1 MATWTIEDPIV
12 VNSVKTAKILGYMQ
26 ELDPFDLSEC
36 SVDRGPDLANPERLE
51 LWIMDQS
58 AAAFL
63 ARLDIFALRILMSNA
78 QRFFDEPLNP
88 MQVLERYK
96 PALET
101 LGGELPL
108 LVARLGVEAPCREIK
123 RGPRGRPPSWEGL
136 VVNPRFDIS
145 SLWFTDDAWGLT
157 VEVLELDYD
166 VRNYWF

>member
-12 VNSVKTAKILGYMQ
+12 VNGVKTAKVLGYRQ
-26 ELDPFDLSEC
+26 ELEAFDLSEC

-78 QRFFDEPLNP
+78 QRFFDEPLSP
-88 MQVLERYK
+88 MQVLGRYK

-101 LGGELPL
+101 LGGDLPL
-108 LVARLGVEAPCREIK
+108 LIARLGVDAPCEQIRD
-123 RGPRGRPPSWEGL
+123 GPDGRPQPWEGL

-145 SLWFTDDAWGLT
+145 SLWFTDDACGLT

-166 VRNYWF
+166 LRNYWW